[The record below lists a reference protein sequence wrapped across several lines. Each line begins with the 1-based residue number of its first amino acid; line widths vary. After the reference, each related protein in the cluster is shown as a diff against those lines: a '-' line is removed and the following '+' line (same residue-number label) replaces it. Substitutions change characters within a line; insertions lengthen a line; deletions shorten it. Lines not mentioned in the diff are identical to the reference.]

1 MASPLADTLDALA
14 QRLAETAQ
22 ALRSGSLSLE
32 TDTLQRMGLIQ
43 AGTDLVGAVSLPQD
57 KLLLWL
63 PQFTHITS
71 IRLFI
76 KWKAFEKIPT
86 GDGADTSYAE
96 LAAKLSA
103 DVSLITR
110 IARPLVANG
119 TLKQTGAD
127 RIAHTAFSKMLT
139 TPNPIWAM
147 AQLVFDDQLSSY
159 VAMPKYFDQFGLAT
173 EPKDRLQTVLAF
185 SEGRLGST
193 VWEIINS
200 SEQHLKVSML
210 AMAAVE
216 EQMPALGSYDL
227 SWAVEEARKSADRV
241 LVVDVGGGKGQAL
254 KGIFQATPGL
264 PRHRCVLEDLPE
276 VVETAGRDDAELADV
291 QMVAVDFFKEQ
302 PVKGALVYY
311 IRRCLHDYSD
321 EECVKILQ
329 HISSAMV
336 ADSRLLIVE
345 TLLGDR
351 PSALQAAMDM
361 AMLTI
366 SGKERTLANFEDI
379 TGRAALK
386 ITKVSQIPGGSAVIE
401 CALA

>member
-22 ALRSGSLSLE
+22 ALRSGNLSLE
-32 TDTLQRMGLIQ
+32 TDMQQRMGLIA
-43 AGTDLVGAVSLPQD
+43 AGTDLIDAVSLPHD
-57 KLLLWL
+57 KVLLWL

-96 LAAKLSA
+96 LAAQLGA

-127 RIAHTAFSKMLT
+127 RIAHTTFSAMLA
-139 TPNPIWAM
+139 TPNSIWAM
-147 AQLVFDDQLSSY
+147 VQLAFDDQLSSY
-159 VAMPKYFDQFGLAT
+159 VAMPRYFDRFGLAA
-173 EPKDRLQTVLAF
+173 EPMDRLQSVLAF
-185 SEGRLGST
+185 SEGRLGAT
-193 VWEIINS
+193 VWEIANS
-200 SEQHLKVSML
+200 SEQRLRVFML

-216 EQMPALGSYDL
+216 EQLPAIGDYDL
-227 SWAVEEARKSADRV
+227 GWAVQEASRSADRA

-254 KGIFQATPGL
+254 KGIFRATPGL

-276 VVETAGRDDAELADV
+276 VVEAAGRDDAELAGV

-321 EECVKILQ
+321 EECVKILR

-345 TLLGDR
+345 MLLGDR

-361 AMLTI
+361 AMLTL

-386 ITKVSQIPGGSAVIE
+386 ITKVSEIPGGSAVIE